1 MVAALIMGIAVAG
14 VLAGLAGAARNAAR
28 LTNYDRATVVAK
40 EKMDELLADRDAPR
54 NQQIEGAVDASVAG
68 ETKMGWLARVSPFE
82 KLQGFGG
89 WGVDRIRAR
98 SVVDGRRNAPQPQPG
113 RFPPEHHA
121 PRRGSPVTP
130 TVTSDPVI
138 CSCPARHGER
148 GVTLVELMVAVS
160 ITAVITLGSVIRA
173 AHQHHCV

>member
-54 NQQIEGAVDASVAG
+54 NQQIEGAVDPSVAG

-89 WGVDRIRAR
+89 WGVDRIELE
-98 SVVDGRRNAPQPQPG
+98 VWWMDGEVRHSLSLEGFRRNIMRPG
-113 RFPPEHHA
+113 EEVP
-121 PRRGSPVTP
+121 
-130 TVTSDPVI
+130 
-138 CSCPARHGER
+138 
-148 GVTLVELMVAVS
+148 
-160 ITAVITLGSVIRA
+160 
-173 AHQHHCV
+173 